1 MGDIG
6 QTAQEAIPTPVA
18 EQSDEALLTAL
29 FLDRYDALIRFATA
43 IAGSRHRAED
53 AVQDAYARLFAHPR
67 QLRDRGAA
75 DAYLRSAVLNAARS
89 AARRRP
95 LLHRAAKPDADI
107 ASGVAAR
114 RDVVT
119 ALQSL
124 PRREREAVAL
134 RYLLDLSE
142 RDTALALRVSVGA
155 VKGYTSRGLARL
167 AELLGDRDG

>member
-1 MGDIG
+1 
-6 QTAQEAIPTPVA
+6 
-18 EQSDEALLTAL
+18 
-29 FLDRYDALIRFATA
+29 
-43 IAGSRHRAED
+43 
-53 AVQDAYARLFAHPR
+53 
-67 QLRDRGAA
+67 
-75 DAYLRSAVLNAARS
+75 
-89 AARRRP
+89 
-95 LLHRAAKPDADI
+95 LHRAAKPDADI